1 MPWISPHNCHEKR
14 PRREPDIT
22 RRKCCEKLAATR
34 HIRSLFGKMRKTAVC
49 SAVDRKS
56 QATSPRAGPPPSRL
70 GWGCGWAEGASA
82 VVPAPNVAV
91 GFRAP
96 RASRG
101 ARFLLPGSP
110 PRVTSTGCLC
120 YFHRG
125 RGKGRLHIF
134 PEAVARPGRG
144 RCPLSAAGAAV
155 PCTRTHASTPY
166 GALERRNPLKYF
178 HIRPKIYALGV
189 YFRAPAESAAT
200 AGSAAGRAGT
210 GSTPTCPPTQQ
221 PPAPPQLTKANHWV
235 CN

>member
-1 MPWISPHNCHEKR
+1 M
-14 PRREPDIT
+14 
-22 RRKCCEKLAATR
+22 
-34 HIRSLFGKMRKTAVC
+34 TAVLLRWC
-49 SAVDRKS
+49 LPLTIPA
-56 QATSPRAGPPPSRL
+56 AGSPPSTRE
-70 GWGCGWAEGASA
+70 GWGDNDPPVPQCGGSSA
-82 VVPAPNVAV
+82 QS
-91 GFRAP
+91 GCQLS

-101 ARFLLPGSP
+101 GRFLLPGPP

-125 RGKGRLHIF
+125 RGKGWLHIS

-178 HIRPKIYALGV
+178 HIRPRIYALGV

-221 PPAPPQLTKANHWV
+221 PPAPPPTH
-235 CN
+235 

>member
-56 QATSPRAGPPPSRL
+56 QATSPRAGPPPGRP
-70 GWGCGWAEGASA
+70 GWGWGGGGTSA
-82 VVPAPNVAV
+82 VVPAPNVAA
-91 GFRAP
+91 GCRAP

-101 ARFLLPGSP
+101 ARFLLTGPP
-110 PRVTSTGCLC
+110 PRVTSTCCLC

-134 PEAVARPGRG
+134 SEAVARPGRG
-144 RCPLSAAGAAV
+144 SCPLSAAGAAA
-155 PCTRTHASTPY
+155 PCTRTHASTPWW
-166 GALERRNPLKYF
+166 GA
-178 HIRPKIYALGV
+178 
-189 YFRAPAESAAT
+189 
-200 AGSAAGRAGT
+200 
-210 GSTPTCPPTQQ
+210 
-221 PPAPPQLTKANHWV
+221 
-235 CN
+235 